1 MLRTYFGGFGASKMT
16 VEEREQHWAQAM
28 RAERD
33 GNAVEYERMLKEVAR
48 RVSVTHNE

>member
-1 MLRTYFGGFGASKMT
+1 MT